1 MWIWWVISFA
11 VLIASFIFA
20 YRMIVS
26 TYDYLPEGKKH
37 LLVFRKNHVTENS
50 FVKGEMIRDLKS
62 KLQEMEENAS
72 FYEIQFSKLQ
82 QRLKTLEV
90 QQMNQQQMTSKS
102 DDEDNWKDMYYEENE
117 AKEKLE
123 NDLDSALQK
132 LEEAQNKLNLLEEN
146 KNTTIALQSEYDAR
160 LNDIQ
165 SMQEHIATIQ
175 RKLEAANERE
185 KELELLLAAE
195 NHIKNQYEQLKHD
208 FIRLQIEN
216 DDLRKQIVE
225 ADSREKESQKSMAH
239 MNELESKLSLYE
251 QENSRMIATLEQ
263 MVYQNKALATPKTFQ

>member
-1 MWIWWVISFA
+1 MWIWWVISLA

-37 LLVFRKNHVTENS
+37 LLVFRKNHVAETS
-50 FVKGEMIRDLKS
+50 FVKGEMIRDLKC
-62 KLQEMEENAS
+62 KLQEMEENGS

-90 QQMNQQQMTSKS
+90 QQMNQQQHASTT
-102 DDEDNWKDMYYEENE
+102 DEEENWKDLYYEENE
-117 AKEKLE
+117 SKAKLE

-132 LEEAQNKLNLLEEN
+132 FEEAQNKLKSLEEN
-146 KNTTIALQSEYDAR
+146 KSATIALQSEYDAR

-165 SMQEHIATIQ
+165 SMQENIGTLQ
-175 RKLEAANERE
+175 RKLEAATERE
-185 KELELLLAAE
+185 KELELLLVAE
-195 NHIKNQYEQLKHD
+195 NHIKNQYEQLKRD
-208 FIRLQIEN
+208 FTRLQMEN
-216 DDLRKQIVE
+216 DDLRKQVVE
-225 ADSREKESQKSMAH
+225 ADGREKDFEKNMAH

-251 QENSRMIATLEQ
+251 EDKSRMIATLEQ
-263 MVYQNKALATPKTFQ
+263 MVYQNKSLATPKTFQ